1 MSSRG
6 KPIAAHI
13 VDDDLPIRELLSQML
28 RNIGFGRVINS
39 SSIHQAMHQRADSV
53 CDVYFVDIELGDGNG
68 LDLIATINE
77 QYPLAKVI
85 VFSGNTTAENVNA
98 ASSLKINGFLVKPFS
113 LKSLVR
119 VLHHSDLLAAVA

>member
-1 MSSRG
+1 MLNDVT
-6 KPIAAHI
+6 ALTAHI
-13 VDDDLPIRELLSQML
+13 VDEGEAISELLAQML
-28 RNIGFGRVINS
+28 RKQGFGRIVKS
-39 SSIHQAMHQRADSV
+39 HSIKKASELHGDSV
-53 CDVYFVDIELGDGNG
+53 CDVYFVDIELSDGNG
-68 LDLIATINE
+68 LDFISEIRT

-85 VFSGNTTAENVNA
+85 VFSSNTTAENVNA